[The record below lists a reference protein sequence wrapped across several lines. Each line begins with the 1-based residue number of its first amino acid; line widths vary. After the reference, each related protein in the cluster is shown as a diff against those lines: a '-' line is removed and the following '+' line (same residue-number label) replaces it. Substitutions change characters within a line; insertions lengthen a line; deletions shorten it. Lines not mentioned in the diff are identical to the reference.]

1 MTWSTESEESDAIPK
16 FTNKFVYY
24 SEKLLD
30 YIVFN
35 IFPYVLL
42 LVIFC
47 SVMKFDGL
55 SFVDLIDCGFLIQAF
70 WLLAYIKTF
79 YGKNYRMLAFLRLY
93 NLIVLCVLIV
103 F

>member
-1 MTWSTESEESDAIPK
+1 MTWSTESEDGNTSPTFA
-16 FTNKFVYY
+16 NKFFYY

-42 LVIFC
+42 SVIFF
-47 SVMKFDGL
+47 SVMPFDGL
-55 SFVDLIDCGFLIQAF
+55 SFVDLIDCGFLFQAF
-70 WLLAYIKTF
+70 YLLAYIKTF

-93 NLIVLCVLIV
+93 NLIVLCILIV